1 MLRNGRMLET
11 IADDL
16 MFIPIGTTWVTNMMK
31 RMQEGRAQ
39 EREIDMLQELVSLLF
54 RFAGLI
60 VRL

>member
-1 MLRNGRMLET
+1 MLET